1 MEQKH
6 RIVYGCYSDVWQYG
20 QHDKEQLKALSVEVI
35 PEEFSPQMKG
45 KTFCPICATPL
56 SRTPDADAISKNN
69 ITAHYKHGSK
79 KKYPDSIKCEW
90 RVNAKPGLNY
100 ESEEIAAKAIE
111 NKELAI
117 IHSWKSTPPSGDGND
132 IDDTGEYDRTAIED
146 ENGPNTEVPIARH
159 NGKSFSLP
167 SNISTVMALCMNFPA
182 NLSRGFYFPN
192 SQYPMLLSDQLY
204 STSKLTDDL
213 PKKET
218 LFFGKIIGFRELSA
232 RNVIEVESSN
242 DLVKIYTD
250 KSYDERKHIS
260 KKSKGSYLL
269 FSAKL
274 YSESDSVYACKVL
287 NWGAY
292 SVLPKKYDKYI
303 EALR

>member
-56 SRTPDADAISKNN
+56 TRTPDADAISKNN

-232 RNVIEVESSN
+232 RNVIEARIQVRSAP
-242 DLVKIYTD
+242 L
-250 KSYDERKHIS
+250 
-260 KKSKGSYLL
+260 
-269 FSAKL
+269 AKL
-274 YSESDSVYACKVL
+274 GCFA
-287 NWGAY
+287 
-292 SVLPKKYDKYI
+292 
-303 EALR
+303 